1 MKKLFLFVSAVALT
15 VMLNSCSSD
24 SGSGVGGTITMKI
37 NGISK
42 TFNTVV
48 VYENTLGEE
57 TELTVMGTET
67 DATGSVT
74 FLLRKGDVGANVIYY
89 FEYYNGL
96 IYYDYSGFSTSVT
109 INSTG
114 NRLAGAF
121 SGTLLGYYDNGG
133 GTTDSM
139 SVAITNG
146 TFSVQY

>member
-1 MKKLFLFVSAVALT
+1 MKKIFLFVAATALT
-15 VMLNSCSSD
+15 FSFSSCSSSD
-24 SGSGVGGTITMKI
+24 SGSSVGSTITMKI

-48 VYENTLGEE
+48 VYENTFGEE

-74 FLLRKGDVGANVIYY
+74 FLIRKGDVGANVIYY
-89 FEYYNGL
+89 FEYYDGL

-121 SGTLLGYYDNGG
+121 SGRLLGYYDNGG
-133 GTTDSM
+133 TTGSM
-139 SVAITNG
+139 SVELTNG

>member
-48 VYENTLGEE
+48 VYENTFGEE
-57 TELTVMGTET
+57 TELTVTGTET
-67 DATGSVT
+67 DATGSVS
-74 FLLRKGDVGANVIYY
+74 FLLRKGDVGANVIYD
-89 FEYYNGL
+89 FEYYDGL
-96 IYYDYSGFSTSVT
+96 LYYDYSGFSTSVT
-109 INSTG
+109 TNSAG
-114 NRLAGAF
+114 NKLAGAF

-133 GTTDSM
+133 TMGTM
-139 SVAITNG
+139 SVALTNG